1 MIDTQPTIGLTTDL
15 HTDYEAA
22 LKCVI
27 DALKTEGFGILTE
40 IDMQDTFKKKLNVD
54 FRPYK
59 ILGACNPT
67 FAHRALTAAPEVGL
81 LLPCNVTVVQMEDDL
96 IQVSVV
102 DPSVMM
108 SVVPNDSLKQIAQ
121 EVHERLQRVIKSL
134 EE

>member
-15 HTDYEAA
+15 HTNYEDA
-22 LKCVI
+22 LKRVI
-27 DALKTEGFGILTE
+27 EALKTEGFGILTE

-81 LLPCNVTVVQMEDDL
+81 LLPCNVTVVQMDDDL

-121 EVHERLQRVIKSL
+121 EVRERLQRVMKSL

>member
-15 HTDYEAA
+15 HSNYEDA
-22 LKCVI
+22 LKRVI
-27 DALKTEGFGILTE
+27 EALKTEGFGILTE

-81 LLPCNVTVVQMEDDL
+81 LLPCNVTVIQMEGDL
-96 IQVSVV
+96 VQVSVV

-121 EVHERLQRVIKSL
+121 EVRERLQRVMKSL

>member
-1 MIDTQPTIGLTTDL
+1 MIQTQSTIGLTTIL
-15 HTDYEAA
+15 HTAYEDA
-22 LKCVI
+22 LKRVI
-27 DALKTEGFGILTE
+27 EALKTEGFGVLTE
-40 IDMQDTFKKKLNVD
+40 IDMKDTFKKKLNVD

-81 LLPCNVTVVQMEDDL
+81 LLPCNVTVIQIEDDQ
-96 IQVSVV
+96 IQVSIV

-121 EVHERLQRVIKSL
+121 EVRERLQRVLKSL
-134 EE
+134 EI

>member
-15 HTDYEAA
+15 HSNYEDA
-22 LKCVI
+22 LKRVI
-27 DALKTEGFGILTE
+27 EALKTEGFGILTE

-81 LLPCNVTVVQMEDDL
+81 LLPCNVTVVQMDDDL

-121 EVHERLQRVIKSL
+121 EVRERLQRVMKSL

>member
-15 HTDYEAA
+15 HTNYGDA
-22 LKCVI
+22 LKRVI
-27 DALKTEGFGILTE
+27 EALKTEGFGILTE

-67 FAHRALTAAPEVGL
+67 FAHHALTAAPEVGL
-81 LLPCNVTVVQMEDDL
+81 LLPCNVTVVQMDDDRV
-96 IQVSVV
+96 QVSVV

-108 SVVPNDSLKQIAQ
+108 SVVPNDSLNQIAQ
-121 EVHERLQRVIKSL
+121 EVRERLQRVMKSL
-134 EE
+134 EK